1 MAARRARG
9 RERSRIKLGA
19 GTAVPCPYN
28 GRKNPPA
35 TVGGRYIRQRLT
47 FPWLSSSE
55 GLAYTF
61 AEAMKLED
69 YKTILY
75 RQADGSWVAEIPAIA
90 GCYALMETRE
100 AALAELNEVF
110 AMIAEEYREKGLK
123 LPADST
129 EIVNA

>member
-1 MAARRARG
+1 
-9 RERSRIKLGA
+9 
-19 GTAVPCPYN
+19 
-28 GRKNPPA
+28 
-35 TVGGRYIRQRLT
+35 
-47 FPWLSSSE
+47 
-55 GLAYTF
+55 
-61 AEAMKLED
+61 MKLED

-75 RQADGSWVAEIPAIA
+75 RQGDGSWVAEIPAIA

-110 AMIAEEYREKGLK
+110 AMIAEESREKGLK